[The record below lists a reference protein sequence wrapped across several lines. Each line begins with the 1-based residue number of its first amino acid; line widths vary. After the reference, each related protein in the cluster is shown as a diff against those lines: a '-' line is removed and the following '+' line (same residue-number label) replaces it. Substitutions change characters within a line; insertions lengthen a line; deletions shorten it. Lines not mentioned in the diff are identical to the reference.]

1 MKNKLLI
8 ISGPTASGKTALAVK
23 LAKKYNGEIISA
35 DSRQIYKHL
44 DIGTGKDH
52 PKDVKI
58 HLIDL
63 IDPGQSFSVAQYRK
77 LALAKISEIQAKNKL
92 PILVGCSGFYID
104 AVVSPKYDTFTIKP
118 NYLLRTILL
127 NFR

>member
-77 LALAKISEIQAKNKL
+77 LALAKISEIQAK
-92 PILVGCSGFYID
+92 
-104 AVVSPKYDTFTIKP
+104 T
-118 NYLLRTILL
+118 NYL
-127 NFR
+127 F